1 MEEVN
6 ATESG
11 GEGTA
16 SRGFAAA
23 PRFRSLPR
31 DYAVY
36 LFDRDIISATVYSNS
51 MGAGSRAYIRCCL
64 WQLWLQ
70 SAGNLQTLALL
81 FMITHFDIRPII
93 LVFLYNKAP
102 AWMEAFD
109 AARRH
114 AARLWRKGFGYN
126 VSLQRTHD
134 MRMFPTLLCSSPCD
148 SSSVESMT

>member
-1 MEEVN
+1 MN

-51 MGAGSRAYIRCCL
+51 MGAGSRAYPPLLPLTVVTTVGR
-64 WQLWLQ
+64 QLAN
-70 SAGNLQTLALL
+70 S
-81 FMITHFDIRPII
+81 RVII
-93 LVFLYNKAP
+93 YDHSF
-102 AWMEAFD
+102 
-109 AARRH
+109 
-114 AARLWRKGFGYN
+114 
-126 VSLQRTHD
+126 
-134 MRMFPTLLCSSPCD
+134 
-148 SSSVESMT
+148 